1 MDTPG
6 TTQASLRDFLHV
18 LFKRKIHIP
27 LFFGATVC
35 TVAIGTL
42 SAKHT
47 YEVISQ
53 ILISVRRENI
63 YVLTVP
69 DVGLKFP
76 TKTMPQDTHNFRATG
91 R

>member
-1 MDTPG
+1 VNSPG
-6 TTQASLRDFLHV
+6 RTKASLRDFPHIF
-18 LFKRKIHIP
+18 FKRRASIA
-27 LFFGATVC
+27 LFLRAFVC
-35 TVAIGTL
+35 TVTAGTL
-42 SAKHT
+42 WAKHT
-47 YEVISQ
+47 YEAISQ
-53 ILISVRRENI
+53 ILISVGRENI